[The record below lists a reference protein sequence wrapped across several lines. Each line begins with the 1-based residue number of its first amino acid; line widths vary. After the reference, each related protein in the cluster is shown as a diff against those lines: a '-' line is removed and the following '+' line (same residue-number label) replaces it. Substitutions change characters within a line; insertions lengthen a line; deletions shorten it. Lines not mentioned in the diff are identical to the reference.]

1 MATAELVQVR
11 LTSTPMIHTPGIL
24 RWAINGYKFKKDRK
38 ALRKV
43 FTDGYNLT
51 DKAADDLLSERI
63 PHAIEGDAVTFEYE
77 AGKYLKS

>member
-1 MATAELVQVR
+1 
-11 LTSTPMIHTPGIL
+11 
-24 RWAINGYKFKKDRK
+24 
-38 ALRKV
+38 V